1 MNRNV
6 MSRQMFA
13 KGGAAG
19 FPDLS
24 GDGKVTQ
31 KDILMGRGVPM
42 QMGGEPM
49 AAQMAAMP
57 PPMDGAGMPPP
68 MGGAAMPPAPPMA
81 GMPVPPEMPMEQA
94 TMAAMDQGIDPGVL
108 EGMLQ
113 QAAGSFGNLDEAA
126 ETDDYEQV
134 INSIRGDEMPLQ
146 ERRMELAGIVGDSD
160 AAQTPESVLTLVQPI
175 MQIAAVDQGIG
186 SMAPEAMDTPVQG
199 NMAGGIMSTVNM
211 AEEEPMPGPGGPAPV
226 NFNQGGAVQY
236 MQPGGVAMPNP
247 RQQELFEEQRALF
260 GQLIDPAQQAKNL
273 EEQRNLT
280 QAQMLFDIAQ
290 GGLMFAT
297 PGERNVSPAA
307 RFAEAFTPVLGNIGA
322 RAGEFGKFKQA
333 QDAQKR
339 QTDLSALQS
348 AQTLYNAERS
358 TEISAGEKDIG
369 KTYAISVTEVGED
382 GQPVTRK
389 LGERPL
395 TRNDLV
401 NLYETYGQENL
412 SIRPITPTASTPG
425 KAENFQ
431 MPDGSTLT
439 AIPGTPRYMDII
451 EAGGSAM
458 GDVSATPQSAE
469 NFVLSDGSR
478 TAAVPG
484 TAYYDRV
491 LEAGGLRLSSMSA
504 DMLTRMGTDRE
515 QVTLTMDVTI
525 GDRTY
530 SAGSSPNLT
539 TQERNFLADQF
550 GADAYTAYTAPVS
563 NRDYFNR
570 FGMSED
576 QFNSLEPDQQ
586 QYLQG
591 LPVLTDRDYFG
602 KFGMDRNAFEGLEL
616 EDRQV
621 LLGIDPDYRFETL
634 QGEDGSV
641 TIVRINE
648 RTGESMDIL
657 DRDVTV
663 APSYF
668 RVTMPGANGQPQQR
682 VVDIKT
688 PEGQAVVDEINQLNA
703 ATPGS
708 ATMFR
713 LGTEDITPRGF
724 FVPGSDNYEG
734 GVYTSYDGGRTFT
747 DMNGVQRAVPSNSFE
762 VSNTIAYDVNRNA
775 RIAAGDQAALDQME
789 DSLVDSMTD
798 EEGNALSAK
807 TRDNVRDA
815 LRQAR
820 LGTGFWSK
828 VYAGIDGILGGT
840 IAPEYFSEMFLETQD
855 ARQYVE
861 MIRVFGRSA
870 LSASPRFAVADLET
884 TAKLFPDEREFFKN
898 PKTEARKLTR
908 LAEALRIEKRRILEL
923 RTSGVPIDSALN
935 STLSQKLFE
944 IERLEGLL
952 GPILTLSN
960 TANAADMK
968 RAQELMDQSTGLP
981 KEE

>member
-49 AAQMAAMP
+49 AAQMAAM
-57 PPMDGAGMPPP
+57 APP

-81 GMPVPPEMPMEQA
+81 GMPVPPGMPMEQA

-146 ERRMELAGIVGDSD
+146 ERRMELAGIVGDAD

-236 MQPGGVAMPNP
+236 MAPGGVAMPNA

-260 GQLIDPAQQAKNL
+260 GQLIDPAQQEKNL

-358 TEISAGEKDIG
+358 AEIAAGERDIG
-369 KTYAISVTEVGED
+369 KTYAIDVTEVGED
-382 GQPVTRK
+382 GQPVTRN

-395 TRNDLV
+395 TRNELLRLYDL
-401 NLYETYGQENL
+401 YGQENV
-412 SIRPITPTASTPG
+412 SIRSIKPTASTPG
-425 KAENFQ
+425 KAENFR
-431 MPDGSTLT
+431 MPDGSIRT
-439 AIPGTPRYMDII
+439 AIPGTPTYFDILNS
-451 EAGGSAM
+451 GGNAM

-469 NFVLSDGSR
+469 NFVLQDGS
-478 TAAVPG
+478 AISVIPG
-484 TAYYDRV
+484 TDLYAQVVDSGGV
-491 LEAGGLRLSSMSA
+491 SAGDMS
-504 DMLTRMGTDRE
+504 LIELQRMGTDRE

-530 SAGSSPNLT
+530 RAGSSPNLT
-539 TQERNFLADQF
+539 TLELNEIANTI
-550 GADAYTAYTAPVS
+550 GANAYTAYTAPVS
-563 NRDYFNR
+563 ERDYFNR
-570 FGMSED
+570 FGMSKD
-576 QFNSLEPDQQ
+576 QFNALDETQK

-602 KFGMDRNAFEGLEL
+602 KFGMDRNAFEGLQL

-657 DRDVTV
+657 DRNVTV

-668 RVTMPGANGQPQQR
+668 RVTMPDAEGQPVQR

-688 PEGQAVVDEINQLNA
+688 PEGQAVVADVNRLNSE
-703 ATPGS
+703 TPGS
-708 ATMFR
+708 ASMFR
-713 LGTEDITPRGF
+713 LGTEDVSPRGF
-724 FVPGSDNYEG
+724 YIPAGEG
-734 GVYTSYDGGRTFT
+734 FESGVYTIYDGGRTFT
-747 DMNGVQRAVPSNSFE
+747 DANGVQRTVPSNGFE
-762 VSNTIAYDVNRNA
+762 VSNTIAYEVNRSA
-775 RIAAGDQAALDQME
+775 RITAGDQAKLDQME
-789 DSLVDSMTD
+789 VSLVEGMTD
-798 EEGNALSAK
+798 AEGDALSAE
-807 TRDNVRDA
+807 TRGNVRDA

-828 VYAGIDGILGGT
+828 IYAGIDGLVGGT
-840 IAPEYFSEMFLETQD
+840 IAPEYFNKMFRDTQD

-884 TAKLFPDEREFFKN
+884 TAKLFPDEQTFFTN
-898 PKTEARKLTR
+898 PISESRKLLR
-908 LAEALRIEKRRILEL
+908 LAEALQIEKRRILEL
-923 RTSGVPIDSALN
+923 RTSGTPIDSALN

-960 TANAADMK
+960 TANRADVE
-968 RAQELMDQSTGLP
+968 RAQELMDRSTGLP
-981 KEE
+981 EKP